1 MRTHENLFRIT
12 ITENTKVICVPQ
24 FHRGYYRTDKPI
36 AKSELRLYQ
45 LASIVNTSFKRT
57 NPATVDEVLCT

>member
-1 MRTHENLFRIT
+1 M
-12 ITENTKVICVPQ
+12 KVICVPQ